1 MILDK
6 LKDIDPSKIN
16 DIAGFQKVVEILINA
31 VEELA
36 EENARL
42 KAENRRLKDENA
54 RLKGGNARPVLKGKK
69 KPDTDISSGGKE
81 KGRRKA
87 EGIKDKDN
95 KPRAIEID
103 QEIKVEMEAKEL
115 PADAVFKG
123 YEPYQQQDIE
133 IRRNNKR
140 FLLAT
145 YYSPSEKKT
154 YRAAFPAGEVS
165 GHFGAGVRSLL
176 NILHH
181 YANVTES
188 GLSGLMEGF
197 GIQISSGTISNLLQ
211 AEHDWSVE
219 EQAAILQAGLAPQTP
234 IQMDCTGNR
243 QRGENKTTHIITSPS
258 FSVFYTLDSKSRM
271 DVLKALQ
278 GNPAGGVRLM
288 WHKGM
293 ERTFRCAKVSQSD
306 SEQVMAL
313 LQRHG
318 AAQLSISE
326 FDTLLETHVPAIYAK
341 SRIVSILKE
350 VMALYYYDNQD
361 EFVRLKTLLTDDAPE
376 YNKIADNHGLCWIHD
391 ARYYNKLSPQLA
403 VTRNKL
409 EAFKTRYWDFYQSL
423 LDYKGLSKKEQS
435 KQKPKIIKVFDRLF
449 RPTTKYGHLDLCIER
464 TRDNKDQLLLVL
476 DYPDL
481 PLHNNAAELAA
492 RKVVRKRDISLH
504 TWTDWGTRLC
514 DAFLS
519 IVETA
524 RKLNVPIYAYIN
536 DRITGQ
542 RMLPSLAEL
551 ITTNSS

>member
-1 MILDK
+1 MMLDR
-6 LKDIDPSKIN
+6 LKDIDPSKIK
-16 DIAGFQKVVEILINA
+16 DAKDFQKVVEILINA

-36 EENARL
+36 QENVKL
-42 KAENRRLKDENA
+42 KAENRRLQDENA

-69 KPDTDISSGGKE
+69 NTDISSGGKE
-81 KGRRKA
+81 KGRRKT
-87 EGIKDKDN
+87 ERIKDNK

-103 QEIKVEMEAKEL
+103 QEIKVEMDVKEL
-115 PADAVFKG
+115 PADVVFKG
-123 YEPYQQQDIE
+123 YESYQQQDLE

-145 YYSPSEKKT
+145 YYSPSEKKS
-154 YRAAFPAGEVS
+154 YKASLPAGEVS

-188 GLSGLMEGF
+188 GLAGLMEGF

-258 FSVFYTLDSKSRM
+258 FSVFYTLDSKARM
-271 DVLKALQ
+271 DCLKALQ

-293 ERTFRCAKVSQSD
+293 GRTFRCAKVSQSD
-306 SEQVMAL
+306 TEQVMTL
-313 LQRHG
+313 LQRHRVT
-318 AAQLSISE
+318 QLSISE
-326 FDTLLETHVPAIYAK
+326 FDTLLQTQAPAIYGK
-341 SRIVSILKE
+341 GRIVSILKE
-350 VMALYYYDNQD
+350 VMALYHYKNQD
-361 EFVRLKTLLTDDAPE
+361 EYQPLKTLLSDDAPE

-391 ARYYNKLSPQLA
+391 ARYYNKLSPQLG
-403 VTRNKL
+403 VSQHKL
-409 EAFKTRYWDFYQSL
+409 ESFKGQYWDFYETL
-423 LDYKGLSKKEQS
+423 LSYKTLSEKGRA
-435 KQKPKIIKVFDRLF
+435 KQKPKIIKAFGRLF
-449 RPTTKYGHLDLCIER
+449 GSRTNYGHLDLCINR
-464 TRDNKDQLLLVL
+464 TLGNKNHLLLVL

-504 TWTDWGTRLC
+504 TWADRGTRLR

-519 IVETA
+519 IIETA
-524 RKLNVPIYAYIN
+524 RKQNVPIYDYIN

-542 RMLPSLAEL
+542 HRMSSLAQL
-551 ITTNSS
+551 ITANSS

>member
-1 MILDK
+1 MTLDE
-6 LKDIDPSKIN
+6 LKDIDPSKIK
-16 DIAGFQKVVEILINA
+16 DARGFQKVLEILINA
-31 VEELA
+31 VEDLA
-36 EENARL
+36 QENAKL
-42 KAENRRLKDENA
+42 KAENRRLQDENA
-54 RLKGGNARPVLKGKK
+54 GLKGGNARPVLNGKK

-87 EGIKDKDN
+87 ERIKDRDK
-95 KPRAIEID
+95 KPRTIEID
-103 QEIKVEMEAKEL
+103 QQIKVEMDAKEL

-123 YEPYQQQDIE
+123 YARYHQQDLE

-145 YYSPSEKKT
+145 YYSPSENKT
-154 YRAAFPAGEVS
+154 YKAALPAGEVA
-165 GHFGAGVRSLL
+165 GHFGAGVRGLL

-181 YANVTES
+181 YANVTENS
-188 GLSGLMEGF
+188 LAGLMEGF

-219 EQAAILQAGLAPQTP
+219 EQAAILQAGLTPQTP

-271 DVLKALQ
+271 DCLRALQ
-278 GNPAGGVRLM
+278 GNPVEGVRLM

-293 ERTFRCAKVSQSD
+293 ERTFRCSKVSQSE
-306 SEQVMAL
+306 SEQVMDLLEKHAARQLSIREFDAL
-313 LQRHG
+313 LQ
-318 AAQLSISE
+318 
-326 FDTLLETHVPAIYAK
+326 THAPAVYAK

-350 VMALYYYDNQD
+350 LMALYYYDNQD

-376 YNKIADNHGLCWIHD
+376 YNKIAYNHGLCWIHD

-403 VTRNKL
+403 ITKKKL
-409 EAFKTRYWDFYQSL
+409 EAFKTRYWDFYQGL
-423 LDYKGLSKKEQS
+423 LDYKGISKKEQNT
-435 KQKPKIIKVFDRLF
+435 QKLKIIKAFDRLF
-449 RPTTKYGHLDLCIER
+449 RPTTKYGLLDLCIER
-464 TRDNKDQLLLVL
+464 TGNNKDQLLLVL

-504 TWTDWGTRLC
+504 TWTDWGTRLR

-519 IVETA
+519 ITETA
-524 RKLNVPIYAYIN
+524 RKLNVPIYNYIN

-542 RMLPSLAEL
+542 CMLPSLAQL
-551 ITTNSS
+551 VIANSS